1 MIATLPSS
9 ARHIQERMNDLETKL
24 PDIELFGSE
33 GKEPDNS
40 YTETLAKQALNL
52 LNSNS
57 STADKLRWL
66 PPHLLDAHGLD
77 SLQTAGS
84 LSPSWRMMSYS
95 KLAMHGHFQE
105 PYDIATLDPA
115 EEYLFDQNNELGIG
129 LDPMGMPFGSGES
142 GFGNIDD
149 FLGLQNWL

>member
-24 PDIELFGSE
+24 PDIELFGTE
-33 GKEPDNS
+33 GKEPDDS
-40 YTETLAKQALNL
+40 YTETLGNQALNL

-84 LSPSWRMMSYS
+84 CIIFNPRW
-95 KLAMHGHFQE
+95 
-105 PYDIATLDPA
+105 
-115 EEYLFDQNNELGIG
+115 
-129 LDPMGMPFGSGES
+129 
-142 GFGNIDD
+142 
-149 FLGLQNWL
+149 